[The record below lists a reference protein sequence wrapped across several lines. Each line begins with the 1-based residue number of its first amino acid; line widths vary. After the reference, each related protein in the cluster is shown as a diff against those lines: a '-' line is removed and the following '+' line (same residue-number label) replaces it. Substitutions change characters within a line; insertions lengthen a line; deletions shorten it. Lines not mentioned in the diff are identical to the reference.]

1 MLILAREKQ
10 NHALFLL
17 SFFKNCILIS
27 IILSLYYVSVSMLPD
42 NPYLRPETE
51 GGRMRPASINGGEV
65 YYSDSDEDSGAY
77 MSKTDSTM

>member
-1 MLILAREKQ
+1 
-10 NHALFLL
+10 
-17 SFFKNCILIS
+17 
-27 IILSLYYVSVSMLPD
+27 MLPD

-51 GGRMRPASINGGEV
+51 GGRMRPASFNGGEV

>member
-1 MLILAREKQ
+1 
-10 NHALFLL
+10 
-17 SFFKNCILIS
+17 
-27 IILSLYYVSVSMLPD
+27 MLPD

-51 GGRMRPASINGGEV
+51 GGRMRPASINGGEEV